1 MLISKF
7 WMQMPK
13 LPTAPTLA
21 RLLVL
26 LFILLWTAAALSY
39 VYRGVLDSIS
49 RDEWRFIDILHHW
62 YDGQFSLADIWS
74 TNTAGS
80 EHRTPGFK
88 LYFLA
93 NTLWFGLD
101 VRLGCYI
108 GVLSLGLF
116 ALLMFRY
123 FIRVRDGAESRA
135 ATAFDYYAFLPVALT
150 MFSFTQSHIYAYD
163 LLAEFAIT
171 GSMLFGLLWMQMDLR
186 LRTPQPAWRYLGF
199 ALTLVFLLLCFGAG
213 KGPAL
218 VLATLLLA
226 ILLALQAQGGW
237 RSGLKVFGWI
247 GAGALVAELIYW
259 AGGSGNLTGTGLRGL
274 VASALSD
281 LGGVLNYVLH
291 ALGAAFITV
300 DTLNDMPVEARDR
313 ILDQRGALVLIAAL
327 VALVTYIRLRIY
339 RRSLVPVAL
348 AVFAAAYIGEL
359 VIGRFGGGIEN
370 GGAPRYIYTDHLLIV
385 AVVFIFADATRTL
398 YARGRRR
405 AGTVLLSALVIGMGY
420 VEVHN
425 LRVEEN
431 LLKYQV
437 PAQQDAITIAKARL
451 AGQARPYPR
460 WYCPSEKLCD
470 TEARFLAEH
479 RLSLFHDLQPAA
491 DGKDR

>member
-1 MLISKF
+1 MPVCHRQKGFDGMLISKF
-7 WMQMPK
+7 SMQMPK

-163 LLAEFAIT
+163 LLAEFAVRPA
-171 GSMLFGLLWMQMDLR
+171 MD
-186 LRTPQPAWRYLGF
+186 ADG
-199 ALTLVFLLLCFGAG
+199 
-213 KGPAL
+213 
-218 VLATLLLA
+218 
-226 ILLALQAQGGW
+226 
-237 RSGLKVFGWI
+237 
-247 GAGALVAELIYW
+247 
-259 AGGSGNLTGTGLRGL
+259 
-274 VASALSD
+274 SALA
-281 LGGVLNYVLH
+281 Y
-291 ALGAAFITV
+291 AA
-300 DTLNDMPVEARDR
+300 
-313 ILDQRGALVLIAAL
+313 
-327 VALVTYIRLRIY
+327 
-339 RRSLVPVAL
+339 
-348 AVFAAAYIGEL
+348 
-359 VIGRFGGGIEN
+359 
-370 GGAPRYIYTDHLLIV
+370 
-385 AVVFIFADATRTL
+385 
-398 YARGRRR
+398 
-405 AGTVLLSALVIGMGY
+405 
-420 VEVHN
+420 
-425 LRVEEN
+425 
-431 LLKYQV
+431 
-437 PAQQDAITIAKARL
+437 ARL
-451 AGQARPYPR
+451 ALSRVRPDTRLPVVVLRRGQGSGPGTGDAAAGHTARATGPGR
-460 WYCPSEKLCD
+460 
-470 TEARFLAEH
+470 LA
-479 RLSLFHDLQPAA
+479 
-491 DGKDR
+491 